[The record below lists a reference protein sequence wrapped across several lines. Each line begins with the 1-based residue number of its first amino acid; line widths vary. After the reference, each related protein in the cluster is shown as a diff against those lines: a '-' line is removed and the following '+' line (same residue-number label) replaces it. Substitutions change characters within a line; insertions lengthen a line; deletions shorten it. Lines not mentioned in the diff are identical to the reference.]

1 MPKVLLTGASGLL
14 GRAILKELKTCS
26 QWDVLGLSFSR
37 TTDDLMKCDL
47 TQHEQVQDV
56 LTKFRPNIVIHA
68 AAERRPDVVEG
79 QKDTTKN
86 LNVTAT
92 EDLCKIAASMNASV
106 LYIST
111 DYVFDGDNP
120 PYKEDATPNP
130 LNYYGQTKLEG
141 EQATLNVDQGNMV
154 LRVPILYGEVEFVKE
169 SAVTILLESVKNS
182 SKESK
187 QDDYARRFPTHVA
200 DIAYVIRQMLD
211 KKIENPALGGIF
223 HWSGK
228 ECFTKYGMCKAM
240 CEVFNLQNAHIASV
254 KTPPQGSAKR
264 PYDANLHR
272 GKLEGLIDPVDTPFS
287 KGIKQCLQPYL

>member
-14 GRAILKELKTCS
+14 GRAILKEFKKFNH
-26 QWDVLGLSFSR
+26 WEILGLSLSR
-37 TTDDLMKCDL
+37 TTGDLIKCDL
-47 TQHEQVQDV
+47 TQPDEVQKALDNF
-56 LTKFRPNIVIHA
+56 KPDIVIHA
-68 AAERRPDVVEG
+68 AAERRPDVVDG
-79 QKDTTKN
+79 QKDATKN
-86 LNVTAT
+86 LNVTST
-92 EDLCKIAASMNASV
+92 ETLCKMAASMNATV

-141 EQATLNVDQGNMV
+141 EQATIKVDKGNMV

-182 SKESK
+182 AKDSN
-187 QDDYARRFPTHVA
+187 QDDYARRFPTHVD
-200 DIAYVIRQMLD
+200 DIANVIRQVLD
-211 KKIENPALGGIF
+211 KKIENPNLNGIF

-228 ECFTKYGMCKAM
+228 ECFTKYGMCKAI
-240 CEVFNLQNAHIASV
+240 CNVFNMPDAHLKSV

-272 GKLEGLIDPVDTPFS
+272 GKLEALINPVDTPFS
-287 KGIKQCLQPYL
+287 DGIKQCLQQYL